1 MHELVYHL
9 GSFLA
14 SREKLWGLLKLFHG
28 VPRNILMFVA
38 SVLDFK
44 LGTEWSHIVK
54 SIELLQRSHSE
65 NVSYTI
71 KKLIKGSNNAACTD
85 TPGKD

>member
-1 MHELVYHL
+1 MQELVYHL

-14 SREKLWGLLKLFHG
+14 SREKLWGLLKFHG
-28 VPRNILMFVA
+28 APRNILMFVA

-54 SIELLQRSHSE
+54 SIELLQRAHSE
-65 NVSYTI
+65 NVSTLL
-71 KKLIKGSNNAACTD
+71 KKFIKGSISAACAD